1 MNMIIWVKAIHDF
14 YYVNIKVIPKKQAL
28 AVAQAEVNEL

>member
-28 AVAQAEVNEL
+28 AVA